1 MHLKE
6 RILLFSYFRGLDADL
21 LTTFLSIAIL
31 RMYFGIFFER
41 DKKRTLST
49 ISWSIYF
56 IWQMLIERINIFP
69 TYINIIMSIILVC
82 SICISTYVGGVL
94 QKIVFSVLINTIWM
108 LAEFLVGY
116 MFVLG
121 GIHYELP
128 QFLGSLFSKL
138 LTLFLILCLKFFFQ
152 SENMRN
158 ISNKYNGLL
167 LLIPIGSMFVVYNI
181 FILSIDM
188 NNNIKGSLISSV
200 IILLINI
207 IIFKLYLILS
217 REKELQKYNTVYE
230 QQLELCNQ
238 HMREKETV
246 MMNFRNARHDM
257 KQHFIVLME
266 MLDNNENKS
275 AIDYLRKL
283 INMDILSN
291 IGISRTDNIVVDSLI
306 NAKYSTALGY
316 KIKFECDIHIP
327 MQLPF
332 WSADISILLG
342 NILDNAIEAS
352 IQIQEEKRYIKC
364 FMKYEK
370 SILIITVINA
380 FSGEV
385 IRNRDGKI
393 VTSKGNST
401 NHGIGLESV
410 RKVTDKYNGSLVI
423 EIKPETFIIKIILCN
438 LPQKLQTTS

>member
-94 QKIVFSVLINTIWM
+94 QKMVFSVLINTIWM

-121 GIHYELP
+121 GIHYKIP

-152 SENMRN
+152 NENMRN

-188 NNNIKGSLISSV
+188 NNNIKGSLTSSV

-207 IIFKLYLILS
+207 IIT
-217 REKELQKYNTVYE
+217 RCAN
-230 QQLELCNQ
+230 
-238 HMREKETV
+238 
-246 MMNFRNARHDM
+246 
-257 KQHFIVLME
+257 
-266 MLDNNENKS
+266 
-275 AIDYLRKL
+275 
-283 INMDILSN
+283 IN
-291 IGISRTDNIVVDSLI
+291 
-306 NAKYSTALGY
+306 
-316 KIKFECDIHIP
+316 
-327 MQLPF
+327 
-332 WSADISILLG
+332 
-342 NILDNAIEAS
+342 
-352 IQIQEEKRYIKC
+352 
-364 FMKYEK
+364 
-370 SILIITVINA
+370 
-380 FSGEV
+380 
-385 IRNRDGKI
+385 
-393 VTSKGNST
+393 
-401 NHGIGLESV
+401 
-410 RKVTDKYNGSLVI
+410 
-423 EIKPETFIIKIILCN
+423 
-438 LPQKLQTTS
+438 